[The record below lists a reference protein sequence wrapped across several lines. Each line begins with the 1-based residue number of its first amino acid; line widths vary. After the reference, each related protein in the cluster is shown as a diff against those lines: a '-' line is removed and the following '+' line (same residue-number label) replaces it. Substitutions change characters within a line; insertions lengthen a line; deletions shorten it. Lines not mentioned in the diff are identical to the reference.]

1 MWQKFTAGLAFIGAI
16 LVALF
21 LREKSKREEAESK
34 VETVEYDAS
43 KLVLQVKLEQLDKE
57 QKAAIAISEVE
68 KNRKLSDA
76 ELAEYLDKV

>member
-1 MWQKFTAGLAFIGAI
+1 MLKKLTAALAFIGAV

-43 KLVLQVKLEQLDKE
+43 KLVLQVKLESLSKE
-57 QKAAIAISEVE
+57 QQAAIAIAEVE

-76 ELAEYLDKV
+76 ELVDYLDKV